1 MTITTNTAANN
12 FHASLRHWRKTR
24 KLSQLELALNAEVSQ
39 RHISWLETGRS
50 QPSREMIVRLSDAM
64 DVPLRERNQLLNAA
78 GFSKLYSEKA
88 LDEPSMAPVSTIL
101 LEMLKHHEPYPAYV
115 LDRHWN
121 IKMKNSAADVLFE
134 MGDNDPDAVWQAV
147 GDDGN
152 HNLALLSVHPNGLR
166 QYITNWDEFI
176 GLFMRRLRKEAS
188 ESSDKDAMQAYQT
201 LSEYAGNLPE
211 ENLSEQLLPIISL
224 DMNLNGIALSLCSV
238 ISTFGTAQD
247 ITTDELRIET
257 FYPANEETARF
268 FNE

>member
-1 MTITTNTAANN
+1 MNTNTVAND
-12 FHASLRHWRKTR
+12 FHASLRNWRKTR

-50 QPSREMIVRLSDAM
+50 QPSREMVVRLSDAM

-78 GFSKLYSEKA
+78 GFSNMYTEKT
-88 LDEPSMAPVSTIL
+88 LDEPSMLPVSNIL
-101 LEMLKHHEPYPAYV
+101 VEMLKHHEPYPAYV

-134 MGDNDPDAVWQAV
+134 MTDKEPEQIWRAV

-152 HNLALLSVHPNGLR
+152 YNLALLSVHPNGLR

-176 GLFMRRLRKEAS
+176 CLFMRRLRKEAS
-188 ESSDKDAMQAYQT
+188 ESNDPTTMQAYRM
-201 LSEYAGNLPE
+201 LAEYAGELPE
-211 ENLSEQLLPIISL
+211 ENVSEQLLPIISL
-224 DMNLNGIALSLCSV
+224 DVNFNGIALSLCSV